1 MEAHVRITQDSKE
14 LPSKWYNIV
23 PSLDFDISPPMGT
36 SGYPLGY
43 RDLEQVASSALIEQ
57 ELERNTK
64 EVSIPKEVAAI
75 YSDWR
80 PTPLYRA
87 ERLEKSLGT
96 PAKVFF
102 KYEGTSPS
110 GGHEMNTAIPQ
121 AYYATLDKGLRRL
134 VTATANGEWGISLAI
149 ACNYF
154 GIQCKVYMV
163 CSSYEQK
170 VQGRYAMEMLGAEV
184 VPSPSDKT
192 SIGKKILAQN
202 PTSPGSLGIALSEAF
217 AEAQSRDD
225 TKFSWG
231 TVMNH
236 VLLHQTVIG
245 LEARLQMRHAGAKP
259 DILISSVGGG
269 SGFGGLIFPFYQDR
283 GQKIKMIAVETDA
296 APSLSKGQ
304 YAYDYGD
311 AEGLSPLLKMYTL
324 GHSFMPPG
332 IRAGGMRYHGISPLT
347 SALYHE
353 KQIEARSYTQR
364 QALEAG
370 ILFARAEGMIPSP
383 ECSYAIKA
391 VIDEA
396 LNCKRS
402 KKRKNIL
409 FLLDA
414 NSNLDLATF
423 RDFVDGAVE
432 DQPFPDKEV
441 RAALSRLPKVHTH

>member
-1 MEAHVRITQDSKE
+1 
-14 LPSKWYNIV
+14 
-23 PSLDFDISPPMGT
+23 
-36 SGYPLGY
+36 
-43 RDLEQVASSALIEQ
+43 
-57 ELERNTK
+57 
-64 EVSIPKEVAAI
+64 
-75 YSDWR
+75 
-80 PTPLYRA
+80 
-87 ERLEKSLGT
+87 
-96 PAKVFF
+96 
-102 KYEGTSPS
+102 
-110 GGHEMNTAIPQ
+110 
-121 AYYATLDKGLRRL
+121 
-134 VTATANGEWGISLAI
+134 
-149 ACNYF
+149 
-154 GIQCKVYMV
+154 
-163 CSSYEQK
+163 
-170 VQGRYAMEMLGAEV
+170 
-184 VPSPSDKT
+184 
-192 SIGKKILAQN
+192 
-202 PTSPGSLGIALSEAF
+202 
-217 AEAQSRDD
+217 
-225 TKFSWG
+225 
-231 TVMNH
+231 
-236 VLLHQTVIG
+236 
-245 LEARLQMRHAGAKP
+245 
-259 DILISSVGGG
+259 
-269 SGFGGLIFPFYQDR
+269 
-283 GQKIKMIAVETDA
+283 
-296 APSLSKGQ
+296 
-304 YAYDYGD
+304 
-311 AEGLSPLLKMYTL
+311 MYTL